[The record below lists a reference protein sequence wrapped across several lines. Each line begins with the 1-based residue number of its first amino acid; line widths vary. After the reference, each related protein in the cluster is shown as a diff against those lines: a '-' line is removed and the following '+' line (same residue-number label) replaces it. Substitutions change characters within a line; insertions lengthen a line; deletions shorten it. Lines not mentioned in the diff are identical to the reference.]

1 LSFSS
6 ASFSAAVAGVAVVFC
21 DFLLVRVMLL
31 LFENERKERKI
42 EAVVA
47 VILDAVDRG

>member
-1 LSFSS
+1 MSFSS

-21 DFLLVRVMLL
+21 DFLLVVLRAM
-31 LFENERKERKI
+31 FETKGKERKI

>member
-1 LSFSS
+1 MSFSS
-6 ASFSAAVAGVAVVFC
+6 ASFSAAVGAAVVFC
-21 DFLLVRVMLL
+21 DFLLVRVMLLL